1 MKLFELSISTLIIR
15 YYLMMAIVI
24 VSFFIGMP
32 ILSIL
37 ALFVFFSAL
46 VAVKF
51 DWKWNKATR
60 AERALTKEAKVKRAH
75 QPAH

>member
-1 MKLFELSISTLIIR
+1 MKLFGLSISTLILR

-32 ILSIL
+32 LLSIL

-51 DWKWNKATR
+51 DWHVKKAARTSETL
-60 AERALTKEAKVKRAH
+60 AKETEIKRAH

>member
-1 MKLFELSISTLIIR
+1 MKLFELSISGLIIR

-37 ALFVFFSAL
+37 ALFVFFFAL
-46 VAVKF
+46 IGAKF
-51 DWKWNKATR
+51 DWRLKKATR
-60 AERALTKEAKVKRAH
+60 KALAKDAEIKRAH